1 MAPKKLL
8 MVCQQDSTGLRGL
21 VALHPSLP
29 PAYNAMAP
37 ANWGKAVHTIKDT
50 HWKLPYVVVGFDYT
64 KRPLW
69 QSVSLMVLAFYN
81 ASAVVIELL
90 SIILLGSTRKACHG
104 RYVIATLMNS
114 TACGA
119 TMALP

>member
-1 MAPKKLL
+1 MKRRIRGAI
-8 MVCQQDSTGLRGL
+8 STC
-21 VALHPSLP
+21 
-29 PAYNAMAP
+29 
-37 ANWGKAVHTIKDT
+37 AVTIKDT

-90 SIILLGSTRKACHG
+90 PIILLGSIRKACH
-104 RYVIATLMNS
+104 TLTHFALDS
-114 TACGA
+114 RASRSA
-119 TMALP
+119 SLSRLMAESWENLPSL